1 VTRRTDWAEYAYP
14 GAPQGRGGGGD
25 GPAYGADGV
34 PEEPYGMDGPYGDEP
49 GGGWS
54 AGGFDGETGPPF
66 GGSVPGDGSAG
77 AGRPFR
83 SSAPG
88 GTSPGGESADD
99 GAPGRGSRRSRGA
112 RGGGDGDGSW
122 EGSSREGGSR
132 GGTARGDGARG
143 RRGRRGRGFGEPSG
157 ENGGDFSSSR
167 AEKEEPPADPAERA
181 RGICLRLLTGNPRTR
196 KQLADALR
204 KREIPDEVADEVL
217 SRFEEVG
224 LINDGAFADAW
235 VESRHHGRGL
245 ARRALAQELRTKGVD
260 STLID
265 EAVSQLDPEQEE
277 TTARELVDRKLRS
290 TQGLDRDK
298 RLRRLA
304 GMLARKG
311 YSQGMALRV
320 VRQALEEEGE
330 DTEFLGDE
338 GY

>member
-1 VTRRTDWAEYAYP
+1 MTRRTDWAEYAYP

-25 GPAYGADGV
+25 GLAYGADGV
-34 PEEPYGMDGPYGDEP
+34 PEEPYGDEP
-49 GGGWS
+49 GGEWS
-54 AGGFDGETGPPF
+54 AGGFAGEAGPPF
-66 GGSVPGDGSAG
+66 GGPEPGDGSAG
-77 AGRPFR
+77 TGRPFR

-88 GTSPGGESADD
+88 GSPPGDGSDD
-99 GAPGRGSRRSRGA
+99 DAPGRGSRRSRGA
-112 RGGGDGDGSW
+112 RG
-122 EGSSREGGSR
+122 EGGSR
-132 GGTARGDGARG
+132 GSTARGDGARG
-143 RRGRRGRGFGEPSG
+143 RRGRRGRGFGESSG
-157 ENGGDFSSSR
+157 EDGGDFSSSR
-167 AEKEEPPADPAERA
+167 AEKEEPPADPAELA

-265 EAVSQLDPEQEE
+265 EAVSQLDSEQEE

-290 TQGLDRDK
+290 TRGLDRDK

-338 GY
+338 GDEGY

>member
-1 VTRRTDWAEYAYP
+1 MTRRTDWAEYAYP

-25 GPAYGADGV
+25 GLAYGADGV
-34 PEEPYGMDGPYGDEP
+34 PEEPYGDEPYGE
-49 GGGWS
+49 WS
-54 AGGFDGETGPPF
+54 AGGFAGEAGPPF
-66 GGSVPGDGSAG
+66 GGPELGDGSAG
-77 AGRPFR
+77 TGRPFR

-88 GTSPGGESADD
+88 GSSPGDGSDD
-99 GAPGRGSRRSRGA
+99 DAPGRGSRRSRGA
-112 RGGGDGDGSW
+112 RG
-122 EGSSREGGSR
+122 EGGSR
-132 GGTARGDGARG
+132 ESTARGDGARG
-143 RRGRRGRGFGEPSG
+143 RRGRRGRGFGESSG
-157 ENGGDFSSSR
+157 EDGGDFSSSR

-265 EAVSQLDPEQEE
+265 EAVSQLDSEQEE

-290 TQGLDRDK
+290 TRGLDRDK

-338 GY
+338 GDEGY